1 MPISVDTM
9 RWIDRVAGV
18 PLCALVLPLVR
29 FSDWIS
35 GAPTSGPKRIL
46 FVELSEMGSAILVD
60 PAMRKALA
68 RGSDIY
74 FLIFSSNRPS
84 LDLLGT
90 VPPANIFTIDSSSF
104 WRLSLDTLRF
114 LIWARRQQIDTVIDL
129 ELFSRFTALLTGL
142 SGASRR
148 VGYHRFYSEGLWRGS
163 MLTHCVQYNPH
174 IHIAKNFLSLVHA
187 AFSRDSEMPFSKVP
201 IADDAVSLATAD
213 VKEGQIAAM
222 ASRIEACALRVG
234 IDYRPW
240 QDPLFLFNVNA
251 SELLIQRRW
260 PQRHF
265 AALLERLEQAWP
277 RALVLLT
284 GAASETHYVVEVYRA
299 AKVSRTL
306 NFCGEV
312 QFQELPSLYRLADL
326 LVTNDSGPAH
336 FAAVTQ
342 LKTVVL
348 FGPETPL
355 LYSPLNPQSVALTAQ
370 LACSP
375 CVSAAN
381 HRKTPCLDNVCMHKI
396 TVQQVFDAVVS
407 LYRSQEISAPAHPLR
422 PGSD

>member
-1 MPISVDTM
+1 MPMSVDTM
-9 RWIDRVAGV
+9 RRIDRLAGV
-18 PLCALVLPLVR
+18 PLCLFVSPLVQLLER
-29 FSDWIS
+29 RSQTPS
-35 GAPTSGPKRIL
+35 GSPGRVL
-46 FVELSEMGSAILVD
+46 FIELSEMGSAILVD
-60 PAMRKALA
+60 PAMRQTLA
-68 RGSDIY
+68 YGSEIY

-90 VPPANIFTIDSSSF
+90 VPPGNIFTIDSSSL
-104 WRLSLDTLRF
+104 WRLSRDTLRF
-114 LIWARRQQIDTVIDL
+114 LVWARHQQIDTVIDL
-129 ELFSRFTALLTGL
+129 ELFSRFTALLTGM

-148 VGYHRFYSEGLWRGS
+148 VGYHRFHSEGLWRGS

-174 IHIAKNFLSLVHA
+174 IHISKNFLSLVHA
-187 AFSRDSEMPFSKVP
+187 AFSRDSEVPFSKVT
-201 IADDAVSLATAD
+201 ISDDAVSLATAD
-213 VKEGQIAAM
+213 VKEALVLAM
-222 ASRIEACALRVG
+222 ASRVEAFALRAG
-234 IDYRPW
+234 IDHRPRK
-240 QDPLFLFNVNA
+240 DPLFLVNVNA
-251 SELLIQRRW
+251 SELLVQRRW

-284 GAASETHYVVEVYRA
+284 GAASETHYVGEVYRA

-326 LVTNDSGPAH
+326 MVTNDSGPAH

-375 CVSAAN
+375 CVSAGN
-381 HRKTPCLDNVCMHKI
+381 HRKTPCLDNVCMQRI
-396 TVQQVFDAVVS
+396 TVEQVFDAVVS
-407 LYRSQEISAPAHPLR
+407 LYGRQRISAIAYPLG
-422 PGSD
+422 PGVD

>member
-9 RWIDRVAGV
+9 RRIDRLAGV
-18 PLCALVLPLVR
+18 PLCMFLSPLVR
-29 FSDWIS
+29 FSDWMS
-35 GAPTSGPKRIL
+35 GAPTRGPKRVL
-46 FVELSEMGSAILVD
+46 FVELSEMGSAILAD
-60 PAMRKALA
+60 PAMRQTIAH
-68 RGSDIY
+68 GSEIY

-90 VPPANIFTIDSSSF
+90 VPPANVFTIESSSF
-104 WRLSLDTLRF
+104 WRLSRDTLRF
-114 LIWARRQQIDTVIDL
+114 LVWARRQQIDTVIDL
-129 ELFSRFTALLTGL
+129 ELFSRFTALLTGI

-174 IHIAKNFLSLVHA
+174 IHISRNFASLVHA
-187 AFSRDSEMPFSKVP
+187 AFSKDPEVPFSKVA
-201 IADDAVSLATAD
+201 IHDQATLLATAD
-213 VKEGQIAAM
+213 VKEAQIEAM
-222 ASRIEACALRVG
+222 ASRVEAFARRAE
-234 IDYRPW
+234 IDYQPRK
-240 QDPLFLFNVNA
+240 DPLFLVNVNA
-251 SELLIQRRW
+251 SELLVQRRW
-260 PQRHF
+260 PQGQF
-265 AALLERLEQAWP
+265 ATLLERLEQAWP

-284 GAASETHYVVEVYRA
+284 GAASETHYVGEVYRA

-312 QFQELPSLYRLADL
+312 QFQELPSLYRLAGL
-326 LVTNDSGPAH
+326 MVTNDSGPAH

-355 LYSPLNPQSVALTAQ
+355 LYSPLNPQSVALTAR

-375 CVSAAN
+375 CVSAGN
-381 HRKTPCLDNVCMHKI
+381 HRKTPCLDNVCMQRI
-396 TVQQVFDAVVS
+396 TVEQVFEAVAS
-407 LYRSQEISAPAHPLR
+407 LYGGQEISAAAHSRR
-422 PGSD
+422 PGSV

>member
-1 MPISVDTM
+1 
-9 RWIDRVAGV
+9 
-18 PLCALVLPLVR
+18 
-29 FSDWIS
+29 
-35 GAPTSGPKRIL
+35 
-46 FVELSEMGSAILVD
+46 MGSAILVD
-60 PAMRKALA
+60 PAMRQTLA
-68 RGSDIY
+68 YGSEIY

-90 VPPANIFTIDSSSF
+90 VPPGNIFTIDSSSL
-104 WRLSLDTLRF
+104 WRLSRDTLRF
-114 LIWARRQQIDTVIDL
+114 LVWARHQQIDTVIDL
-129 ELFSRFTALLTGL
+129 ELFSRFTALLTGM

-148 VGYHRFYSEGLWRGS
+148 VGYHRFHSEGLWRGS

-174 IHIAKNFLSLVHA
+174 IHISKNFLSLVHA
-187 AFSRDSEMPFSKVP
+187 AFSRDSEVPFSKVT
-201 IADDAVSLATAD
+201 ISDDAVSLATAD
-213 VKEGQIAAM
+213 VKEALVLAM
-222 ASRIEACALRVG
+222 ASRVEAFALRAG
-234 IDYRPW
+234 IDHRPRK
-240 QDPLFLFNVNA
+240 DPLFLVNVNA
-251 SELLIQRRW
+251 SELLVQRRW

-284 GAASETHYVVEVYRA
+284 GAASETHYVGEVYRA

-326 LVTNDSGPAH
+326 MVTNDSGPAH

-375 CVSAAN
+375 CVSAGN
-381 HRKTPCLDNVCMHKI
+381 HRKTPCLDNVCMQRI
-396 TVQQVFDAVVS
+396 TVEQVFDAVVS
-407 LYRSQEISAPAHPLR
+407 LYGRQRISAIAYPLG
-422 PGSD
+422 PGVD